1 MAAPRFKLLPLVIAA
16 LLSSRAGAVG
26 LGSIEL
32 HSNLGKPLEAMIPL
46 SHLDNL
52 SSDQLRVSLG
62 SQDEYTALGV
72 EFTYQHTLIKLEPVV
87 RDGHGYIR
95 VVTRDAVAE
104 PYLNFVLSLRWP
116 QGQVVREYTVL
127 LDLPNTDTAGRVA
140 ATTLGQPAAV
150 LASTAEQTNL
160 SVPVVPAREAWDR
173 EAPTTAA
180 PNGRYRVQRGD
191 SLWKLAERW
200 RPAGVGVAQMMGA
213 IHSANGQAFVGG
225 DQARL
230 KEAAD
235 LRMPSAEQIAA
246 ASADAMP
253 APVRANTV
261 ADTPTPAPEP
271 MPAVANSAVAAPRDE
286 ELAAENA
293 ALKSQVGELSTNVAA
308 LTDSLSA
315 SQDRLHDMEVKL
327 STLVD
332 QLERQRVATQALAT
346 AAGVAP
352 PTSEALVNQ
361 ASAGDLLSPAPART
375 PWWVHLSYWSAI
387 GALGAWLV
395 ATQWR
400 PRRRLVLA
408 AAPKIDDEIE
418 QSLVA
423 QRVPV
428 GTDWNSPAEQENY
441 WHHGGDINDLPLD
454 LVTPEVPA
462 ATLTKKSAT
471 APANLP
477 DRPSFADTTVIRT
490 AEDAVDPAISAGVF
504 AAFGRFEEAEQVLG
518 EALQRAPGRVDLQL
532 QLLDV
537 YKHQNN
543 REAFLALADAV
554 AREHAD
560 DDDAV
565 RELISMR
572 SSYLG

>member
-1 MAAPRFKLLPLVIAA
+1 MAAPRYKLLPLVIAA
-16 LLSSRAGAVG
+16 LLSARAGAVG
-26 LGSIEL
+26 LGNIEL

-46 SHLDNL
+46 SHLDSL

-72 EFTYQHTLIKLEPVV
+72 EFTYQHTLLKLEPVV
-87 RDGHGYIR
+87 RDGRGYIR

-127 LDLPNTDTAGRVA
+127 LDPPVNDVASHAA
-140 ATTLGQPAAV
+140 ATVGQPVAV
-150 LASTAEQTNL
+150 LPESTVPESTMAEAVNL
-160 SVPVVPAREAWDR
+160 PVPVVPAREA
-173 EAPTTAA
+173 APK
-180 PNGRYRVQRGD
+180 GLYQVQRGD

-200 RPAGVGVAQMMGA
+200 RPAGVGVAQMMNA
-213 IHSANGQAFVGG
+213 IHSANPHAFVGG
-225 DQARL
+225 EQSRL
-230 KEAAD
+230 KEAAG
-235 LRMPSAEQIAA
+235 LRMPNAEQIAA
-246 ASADAMP
+246 AGTATAP
-253 APVRANTV
+253 APLNMNTV
-261 ADTPTPAPEP
+261 ADSPKPVPEPIPAP
-271 MPAVANSAVAAPRDE
+271 VNTVVAAPRDE
-286 ELAAENA
+286 ELVAENA
-293 ALKSQVGELSTNVAA
+293 ALKTQVGELSTNVAA
-308 LTDSLSA
+308 LTESLSA
-315 SQDRLHDMEVKL
+315 SQDRLHDMEMKL
-327 STLVD
+327 GSLVD

-361 ASAGDLLSPAPART
+361 ATAGDLLSPVPART

-400 PRRRLVLA
+400 PRRRLVLGTTVPA
-408 AAPKIDDEIE
+408 VDDEIE

-423 QRVPV
+423 QRVSV
-428 GTDWNSPAEQENY
+428 GSNWSSPTEQENY
-441 WHHGGDINDLPLD
+441 WHHKGGDTSDINDLPLD
-454 LVTPEVPA
+454 LVTPETPA
-462 ATLTKKSAT
+462 AAVN
-471 APANLP
+471 APE
-477 DRPSFADTTVIRT
+477 RPSFADATVIRT
-490 AEDAVDPAISAGVF
+490 AEDTVDPAISAGVF
-504 AAFGRFEEAEQVLG
+504 TAFGRFEEAEQVLN

-537 YKHQNN
+537 YKHQDK
-543 REAFLALADAV
+543 REAFLALADTV

-565 RELISMR
+565 REMMSLR
-572 SSYLG
+572 STYLS